1 MENIQN
7 LPKHQQ
13 QQLEQ
18 HLVNSQVK
26 DSLTT
31 LLMII
36 TGTHACFSNLT
47 SIPCT
52 PLFIRMY
59 MGLVE
64 RCFDTCV
71 NNFRNKTLDK
81 HESKCLENCSERY
94 IKSANRTGLRFQE
107 HQALQMKRAQD
118 MANGARGTGM

>member
-26 DSLTT
+26 DSL
-31 LLMII
+31 
-36 TGTHACFSNLT
+36 S
-47 SIPCT
+47 
-52 PLFIRMY
+52 MY
-59 MGLVE
+59 MNLVE

-71 NNFRNKTLDK
+71 HNFRTKSLDK
-81 HESKCLENCSERY
+81 YESKCLENCSTRY
-94 IKSANRTGLRFQE
+94 IKTANRVGLRFQE
-107 HQALQMKRAQD
+107 HQALQMKRAQEQ
-118 MANGARGTGM
+118 MVSAGAAGGGFSGK